1 VLKEEELERLTE
13 VFRTLFDIPD
23 IEIRDSLAAK
33 DIDDWDSFNHINLII
48 NIEQE
53 FNVRFTSEEVSG
65 MQNVGDLKKILAA
78 KIYK

>member
-1 VLKEEELERLTE
+1 MLKEEELERLTE